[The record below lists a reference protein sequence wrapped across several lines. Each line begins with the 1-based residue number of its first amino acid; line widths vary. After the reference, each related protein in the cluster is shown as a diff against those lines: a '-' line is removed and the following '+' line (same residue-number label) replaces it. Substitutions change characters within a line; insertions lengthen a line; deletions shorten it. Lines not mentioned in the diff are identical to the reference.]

1 MIRPSK
7 EGRILALDPNKFEQ
21 MERFRG
27 WSLTALYFAI
37 ALWGIVFCFA
47 TYHFW
52 PFLLEQAG
60 GNNFQATALAILSV
74 TTFLLSARTGQRFL
88 DVMRRRAP
96 LPRVDLL
103 PFLAI
108 AATIVVAGRAFG
120 PA

>member
-1 MIRPSK
+1 MIKPSN
-7 EGRILALDPNKFEQ
+7 EGNALVLDPKNFQQ

-52 PFLLEQAG
+52 PFLLEQSG
-60 GNNFQATALAILSV
+60 GNNFRAISLALLSV
-74 TTFLLSARTGQRFL
+74 ATFLLSARTGQRFL
-88 DVMRRRAP
+88 DVMRAKAP
-96 LPRVDLL
+96 LPRVDFL

-120 PA
+120 PV